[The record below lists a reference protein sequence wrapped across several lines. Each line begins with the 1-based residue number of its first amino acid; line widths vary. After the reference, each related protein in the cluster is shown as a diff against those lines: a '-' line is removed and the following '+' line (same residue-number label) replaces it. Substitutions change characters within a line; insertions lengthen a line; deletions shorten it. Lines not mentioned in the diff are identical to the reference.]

1 MCSTFEHSTDTTF
14 LKAVSVK
21 AKYCVLN
28 SYFCAYSGYIAKC
41 SWILSRK
48 LFGFYC
54 PNLRNKI
61 ENTYC
66 FWEGHWIVV
75 GMARVIKISKLLING
90 AYLVVFKGLKSWTFS
105 MGRIA
110 VLATIIICLNDM
122 NKKII
127 TVIKIY
133 GINVD
138 AKR

>member
-1 MCSTFEHSTDTTF
+1 
-14 LKAVSVK
+14 
-21 AKYCVLN
+21 
-28 SYFCAYSGYIAKC
+28 
-41 SWILSRK
+41 
-48 LFGFYC
+48 
-54 PNLRNKI
+54 
-61 ENTYC
+61 
-66 FWEGHWIVV
+66 
-75 GMARVIKISKLLING
+75 MARVIKISKLLING

-133 GINVD
+133 GINVG